1 MATIPSLSRQEDLA
15 LREAV
20 SGRPRTQL
28 IANDLSLSEP
38 ERALHERLVR
48 RRLAGEPLSY
58 LLGYKEFYGRRFWV
72 SPSCLI
78 PRPET
83 EGLVEAALDW
93 ATAQSHRFASGSPLR
108 LLDLGTGSGC
118 LAVTL
123 TLELQARG
131 IAVRTY
137 ATDLSESA
145 LRLARNN
152 AAWLGAHVHLFQG
165 SWTAALPDPERTGGF
180 DLVVSNPPYVGIEDP
195 EFLSGELGWEPAFAL
210 VGSRPSQDGMNDLR
224 ELGMQAL
231 ACLAAG
237 GLFAVE
243 HGNRQQQWVVGCFQN
258 AGFSHITPMNDL
270 AGRPRYVLGRL

>member
-1 MATIPSLSRQEDLA
+1 MATSPSLSRQEDLA
-15 LREAV
+15 LREAA

-28 IANDLSLSEP
+28 IANDLKLSEP
-38 ERALHERLVR
+38 ERALYERLVR

-58 LLGYKEFYGRRFWV
+58 LLGHKEFYGRRFWV

-83 EGLVEAALDW
+83 EGLVEAALNW
-93 ATAQSHRFASGSPLR
+93 ATGQAHRFATEAPLR

-123 TLELQARG
+123 SLELQARG
-131 IAVRTY
+131 IAVRSC
-137 ATDLSESA
+137 ATDLSEKT
-145 LRLARNN
+145 LQLARNN
-152 AAWLGAHVHLFQG
+152 AAWLGAAVQLFHG
-165 SWTAALPDPERTGGF
+165 SWTLALPDTERAGGF
-180 DLVVSNPPYVGIEDP
+180 DLIVSNPPYVGIEDP
-195 EFLSGELGWEPAFAL
+195 EFLSGELSWEPAAAL

-224 ELGMQAL
+224 ELSMQAL

-243 HGNRQQQWVVGCFQN
+243 HGSRQQQQVVSCFQD